1 MAVAPSA
8 AAPEWPP
15 PATATAGT
23 NRESVNPACLL
34 ARELHGRRREIQ
46 INWTRVVPGR
56 CLYRQRGKNTA
67 ALPSSAAIAGERKRR
82 HPKQFLHYTEG

>member
-34 ARELHGRRREIQ
+34 ARELQ
-46 INWTRVVPGR
+46 TNWTRVVPGR
-56 CLYRQRGKNTA
+56 RLYRQRGKNTA